1 MYRKFVQTCL
11 ERVRY
16 SAPFSVYV
24 LWLLA
29 FPMDGVLSS
38 CAESQNFLLWF
49 LVPHAFTLLVTGR
62 YLTGE
67 KVFPVISRAGIVSTI
82 ALTTLFPHCLGYH
95 LYLAAL
101 AGISSAPLAI
111 KACSCIKRSVNPFQA
126 AAAGLAIG
134 NVLLS
139 LFIYLPL
146 ADVIKATILSLL
158 LLLPLLSPC
167 AVYASGSIRNM
178 SKYLPFI
185 FVFQLV
191 SGLMY
196 GFLME
201 TYAAQCF
208 LSGTEL
214 LFYVAAVL
222 GGAYIAARRLDVLLP
237 LGVLAAMF
245 SFSFMLGKTGL
256 GTNMSMYA
264 MQGAT
269 GFVDLFLLCL
279 LLSCEGTSRALGYG
293 LATSCFAIVC
303 GKVLS
308 MVAGQELSLIVS
320 SGNIILTLSV
330 LLLYFKSKKSESLQS
345 LCMETGGPVQQNEP
359 YAAGAGEDCH
369 GYSPALPRG
378 FSKRFSEKEKRV
390 LEYVLEGK
398 TFKEAAVFL
407 GISESSVKTYMKRVY
422 EKTGVSS
429 KAELVRLIDD
439 LNGSIDRH

>member
-1 MYRKFVQTCL
+1 MYREVVQICL

-38 CAESQNFLLWF
+38 CAKSQNFLLWF
-49 LVPHAFTLLVTGR
+49 LVPHTFTLLITGR

-67 KVFPVISRAGIVSTI
+67 RIFPRIASSGIVLTI
-82 ALTTLFPHCLGYH
+82 AITTLFPHCLGYH

-111 KACSCIKRSVNPFQA
+111 KACSRIKLSVKPVQA
-126 AAAGLAIG
+126 AATGLAIG
-134 NVLLS
+134 NVLLC

-146 ADVIKATILSLL
+146 PDLIKATVLALL

-167 AVYASGSIRNM
+167 SVSGSGSIRNM
-178 SKYLPFI
+178 VKYLPFV
-185 FVFQLV
+185 FVFQFV

-201 TYAAQCF
+201 KYAAQSF
-208 LSGTEL
+208 LSGAEL
-214 LFYVAAVL
+214 LFYIFAVL
-222 GGAYIAARRLDVLLP
+222 GGAYIAGRRLDTLLA

-245 SFSFMLGKTGL
+245 SFSFMLGETGFAI
-256 GTNMSMYA
+256 NMSMYA
-264 MQGAT
+264 MQGAA

-279 LLSCEGTSRALGYG
+279 LLSCEGTSMALGYG

-303 GKVLS
+303 GKALS
-308 MVAGQELSLIVS
+308 MVAGQELALIVS
-320 SGNIILTLSV
+320 SGDIILTLSV
-330 LLLYFKSKKSESLQS
+330 LLLYFKSKKSESFQS
-345 LCMETGGPVQQNEP
+345 LCMEPGGPVQQNEP
-359 YAAGAGEDCH
+359 YAVVAGEDYNGC
-369 GYSPALPRG
+369 SPVLPRG

-398 TFKEAAVFL
+398 TFKEAAAVL
-407 GISESSVKTYMKRVY
+407 EISQSSVKTYMKRIY
-422 EKTGVSS
+422 QKTGVSS
-429 KAELVRLIDD
+429 KAELVSLIDD
-439 LNGSIDRH
+439 LNGSMDRH